1 MEKYFEKA
9 SSSKQKETVQK
20 KCKRRYKDEYIWYG
34 FIASGPEDHQQP
46 FCNKAQTNNSLVP
59 SKLIRH
65 IKTNHLTLK
74 DKPKEY
80 FVNLMSQT
88 NKQTRKEYG

>member
-20 KCKRRYKDEYIWYG
+20 KCKRKYEEDYIQYG
-34 FIASGPEDHQQP
+34 FIAWGPEDHQQP
-46 FCNKAQTNNSLVP
+46 FCIICDKALTNESLVLRR
-59 SKLIRH
+59 LITH
-65 IKTNHLTLK
+65 IKINHPTWK

-88 NKQTRKEYG
+88 DKEYG